1 MTLDQ
6 HLTHLLWLME
16 EFPLSWKAPCWDR
29 ANELAKRPELA
40 ELPTL
45 LETAMR
51 ERSRKSIPVLPCIEP
66 PASTNGVLTST
77 TSSVSK

>member
-6 HLTHLLWLME
+6 HLTHLLSLME
-16 EFPLSWKAPCWDR
+16 DYPGGWKAHCWHR
-29 ANELAKRPELA
+29 AKELAKRPELA

-51 ERSRKSIPVLPCIEP
+51 ERSKKSTPEPPCTEP
-66 PASTNGVLTST
+66 PASTNGVLTSI
-77 TSSVSK
+77 TSSASK

>member
-6 HLTHLLWLME
+6 HLTHLLSLME
-16 EFPLSWKAPCWDR
+16 EFPDGWKQHCWHR
-29 ANELAKRPELA
+29 AKELAKRPELA

-51 ERSRKSIPVLPCIEP
+51 ERSRKSTPEPPCTEP
-66 PASTNGVLTST
+66 PASTNGVLTSI
-77 TSSVSK
+77 TSSASK

>member
-1 MTLDQ
+1 MTLDE

-16 EFPLSWKAPCWDR
+16 DYPLSWKAHCWDR
-29 ANELAKRPELA
+29 ANELAKRQELA

-45 LETAMR
+45 LEAAMLA
-51 ERSRKSIPVLPCIEP
+51 RSKKSTPEQPCTEP
-66 PASTNGVLTST
+66 ATSTSGARTST